1 MRNGYLR
8 GSLTRP
14 ATKRQMDVLVAFV
27 SAGGSV
33 QMGALLE
40 AIGGVDAEIGLLD
53 GLLNRGSGP
62 QERTL
67 RL

>member
-33 QMGALLE
+33 QMGTLVE
-40 AIGGVDAEIGLLD
+40 AIG
-53 GLLNRGSGP
+53 RS
-62 QERTL
+62 R
-67 RL
+67 R